1 MKMALI
7 FCRIDLLAQAGV
19 TEGKKKCNYAM
30 IHFGIGVILSVGI
43 KVDTK
48 LYGGVWLD
56 ENLPWSSFPK
66 AA

>member
-1 MKMALI
+1 
-7 FCRIDLLAQAGV
+7 
-19 TEGKKKCNYAM
+19 M

-56 ENLPWSSFPK
+56 ENLPWSSSKGSLMMLPP
-66 AA
+66 A